1 MSDCSSSSYGSKKR
15 CLCGLITHH
24 FMAYTSENMGK
35 RFFKCPKP
43 EKSYGYWEWQ
53 DDELPPRVVI
63 MISSLKRKLEAAEMR
78 RDTLKKKM
86 ADYDIVAG
94 IEAQAIA
101 KLSEKV

>member
-1 MSDCSSSSYGSKKR
+1 
-15 CLCGLITHH
+15 
-24 FMAYTSENMGK
+24 
-35 RFFKCPKP
+35 
-43 EKSYGYWEWQ
+43 
-53 DDELPPRVVI
+53 

-101 KLSEKV
+101 KLSEKVVEERKLVDAEIRISLLFLMLLFEKPSKILKTSEDLSIDRFIARVIPGLSLD